1 MEKIRIRILEEFEKH
16 FSEKP
21 LKVTELKKGVSEKL
35 ILRIYSRNKPVIGIY
50 NRSIPENKAFFAFSK
65 SFSKVNLKIPKVLYA
80 DKSSSIYFVT
90 DAGRR
95 TLYDYICTNPGRDKL
110 IDYYKKA
117 IRDLIDFQEY
127 GKNLI
132 DLKYCYETK
141 YFDEKQIQYDINR
154 FLNYFAGKY
163 LRKKCP
169 SSASDIMR
177 SLIPRIR
184 RQENYFMYRD
194 FQPRNIIKN
203 GRELYYL
210 DYQSGRLGPPQ
221 YDLVSFLYS
230 GSIDIKET
238 ERKALIGY
246 YYTKAAG
253 RLNFDE
259 VTFKTDF
266 KYFVL
271 LRIMQILGSYCFSG
285 FERGMTGTLKK
296 IPKAVKNL
304 KRLEFDEPEL
314 KKLKK
319 FVIDS
324 YTTRISKR
332 R

>member
-1 MEKIRIRILEEFEKH
+1 M
-16 FSEKP
+16 
-21 LKVTELKKGVSEKL
+21 
-35 ILRIYSRNKPVIGIY
+35 
-50 NRSIPENKAFFAFSK
+50 
-65 SFSKVNLKIPKVLYA
+65 LYA